1 MIFLIGAI
9 LLTCTRATLAQTS
22 NRTQLLFMS
31 AVYGYVR
38 AATVVNQNLTISE
51 YTTEDKLA
59 GALGLNM
66 VTKGLL
72 VITVGQV
79 LGTLRAQNFKIRI
92 AKIFE
97 MNCENIFAGWIRDYS
112 GSYPVCLHAQNVLL
126 IIVILMWTPEVL
138 YRRYKASKHSK

>member
-1 MIFLIGAI
+1 
-9 LLTCTRATLAQTS
+9 
-22 NRTQLLFMS
+22 MS

-79 LGTLRAQNFKIRI
+79 LGKCFRQTKTDRLFLPLSLSLSIPV
-92 AKIFE
+92 F
-97 MNCENIFAGWIRDYS
+97 FAGWIRDYS
-112 GSYPVCLHAQNVLL
+112 GSYPLCLHAQNVLL
-126 IIVILMWTPEVL
+126 IIVIMMWTPEVL